1 MKARTRSPPRPAIG
15 GKAKRTRVVTAPTRV
30 VAAPVEHTQRRVDG
44 DGKNCAYVLLPNVLS
59 ARQLAAA
66 RSFVASSEVQASLSE
81 GERVTDHEQAN
92 DATDRRSRITW
103 LERRPGEEADA
114 PPKIP
119 DWLHARLRA
128 AARATHD
135 ELGDALCPIG
145 ADRHGRWRPRY
156 EPVQYAEYDVGSHYS
171 GWHTDAE
178 ADSADLEDVRSL
190 TVVLMLSDSAAYA
203 GGHLE
208 VRLGGVHGKPS
219 RVPLRAGDAVGFPA
233 KHLWHRVTKCSAGLR
248 QTMVFWASPAAELAR
263 AQRDERLAA
272 ESYPGDEGDDD
283 A

>member
-1 MKARTRSPPRPAIG
+1 M
-15 GKAKRTRVVTAPTRV
+15 
-30 VAAPVEHTQRRVDG
+30 
-44 DGKNCAYVLLPNVLS
+44 
-59 ARQLAAA
+59 
-66 RSFVASSEVQASLSE
+66 
-81 GERVTDHEQAN
+81 
-92 DATDRRSRITW
+92 
-103 LERRPGEEADA
+103 
-114 PPKIP
+114 
-119 DWLHARLRA
+119 
-128 AARATHD
+128 
-135 ELGDALCPIG
+135 
-145 ADRHGRWRPRY
+145 
-156 EPVQYAEYDVGSHYS
+156 QYAEYDVGSHYS

-272 ESYPGDEGDDD
+272 ESYPGDEGEED